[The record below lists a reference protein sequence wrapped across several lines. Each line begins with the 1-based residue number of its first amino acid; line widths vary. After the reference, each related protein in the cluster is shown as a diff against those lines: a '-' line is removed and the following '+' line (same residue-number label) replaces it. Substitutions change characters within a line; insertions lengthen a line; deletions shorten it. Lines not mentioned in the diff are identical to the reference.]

1 MCIETSVNNLSKLV
15 KIFQQYI
22 KELSYY
28 NQINVEIYKSKTL
41 EVGNGNLLQDSGLEN
56 SMDRGTWQAIAH
68 GVTKSQTRLSN

>member
-56 SMDRGTWQAIAH
+56 STDRGTWQAKQST
-68 GVTKSQTRLSN
+68 GSQRVRYY